1 MKDLALDIIQYVE
14 NADPF
19 EFRDI
24 YETTEDAVRDT
35 LQQLKTDP
43 ESLIDYFAGIL
54 VDLEYGIETAVNTEI
69 NAELNAEYAKV
80 FDIIERIKKEGGHAA

>member
-54 VDLEYGIETAVNTEI
+54 VDLEYDIETEQNAQI
-69 NAELNAEYAKV
+69 SAELNAEYAKV